1 MIKLGDKIH
10 ATNAEVLDRDL
21 VFRLSTNRD
30 RPAALRKSEL
40 FVGRTDDQPPGFW
53 GYISFGDEPS
63 KCQGTDQR
71 WFRIS
76 QDLSYLSDGDI
87 VRIASDLK
95 RIRVLFRV
103 SSSQNSLLLTERCN
117 HYCLMCSQPPKDID
131 DSHLIEDIKA
141 VLRLAPR
148 ECPELGFTG
157 GEPTLLGDD
166 FLELVRL
173 SESYLPNTALHVLS
187 NGRAFA
193 DRSFAERLGTI
204 HHHDLMVGI
213 PIYSDSPEIHNYV
226 VQAENALEGT
236 VRGIINLNRYGVPVE
251 IRVVLHRIT
260 KDRLINLAEFIARN
274 LPFVSHVAFMG
285 LEMTGFARANKELL
299 WIEPDQYTD
308 ELLKAVLF
316 LDNRKIKTS
325 IYNLQHCLMP
335 TRLWPFM
342 RRSISDWKNEYEGE
356 CRECD
361 VRTLCGGFFSSFIHK
376 KPRNIRPIL
385 ASGETKSCSP
395 TI

>member
-1 MIKLGDKIH
+1 
-10 ATNAEVLDRDL
+10 
-21 VFRLSTNRD
+21 
-30 RPAALRKSEL
+30 L